1 MISGANYLATLDHF
15 DDIQNNHS
23 EIVANYLATAVRWHV
38 GLTLVSSLIN
48 GIEASRNHTT
58 CILS

>member
-23 EIVANYLATAVRWHV
+23 EIVANYLATAFRWYV
-38 GLTLVSSLIN
+38 GLLANYL
-48 GIEASRNHTT
+48 ADHNHHIFQGKTEHDFP
-58 CILS
+58 